1 MDKIKVIKNVITPE
15 DAKPIIEYINRHV
28 DNFIKA
34 PGLKRFTRMFG
45 YDVTHQHMSKVTI
58 EGELEDIRNLVR
70 SYVNKAI
77 GIIED
82 EYKDTGVLL
91 SSLWFAKQIDGGDI
105 RGHSDI
111 DNGLNDHF
119 VYSAVLYLNTVE
131 DGGALDFPKLGISV
145 KPVFGDLVIFPSHGD
160 DMFHEVKRIGE
171 DRYTLP
177 MWFTKNKE
185 NELLSL

>member
-15 DAKPIIEYINRHV
+15 DANLIIDYINT
-28 DNFIKA
+28 NLESFGKS
-34 PGLKRFTRMFG
+34 PGNKRFTKMFG
-45 YDVTHQHMSKVTI
+45 FDATHQHMSKVTI
-58 EGELEDIRNLVR
+58 EGELEDIRDLIR
-70 SYVNKAI
+70 GYVNKAI

-82 EYKDTGVLL
+82 EYKDNGVLL

-131 DGGALDFPKLGISV
+131 DGGVLEFPKLGISI

-185 NELLSL
+185 NELLFL